1 MAMLAPFW
9 LAVAGLPVFQQPFPD
24 APAQPAAVA
33 LAAGDVSRRLPCLR
47 LRCTGSEWRAP
58 VAATTHAYREGN
70 AQVLRAPLP
79 GQPRSGFGLSA
90 PASRRDW
97 TRGYA
102 SNVGVG
108 AGYGVEAVR
117 LPDTKLRV
125 EVGPGYRLQPYT
137 DHGTASS
144 GPVARGRVELQQRL
158 GDRARLE
165 QRLQV
170 ETGRE
175 NTVVRNAVGV
185 SVDLR
190 PQWSLRSDLEV
201 RHDSAADGG
210 SGSTDTEGSVRLNYA
225 F

>member
-1 MAMLAPFW
+1 MLAPSW
-9 LAVAGLPVFQQPFPD
+9 LAVAGLPVFQQPFPE

-33 LAAGDVSRRLPCLR
+33 LAAGEVSRRLPCLQ
-47 LRCTGSEWRAP
+47 LRCAGSEWQAP

-70 AQVLRAPLP
+70 AQVLQVPLP
-79 GQPRSGFGLSA
+79 GAPRPGFGLSA

-97 TRGYA
+97 TQGYA

-108 AGYGVEAVR
+108 AGFGVEAVR

-125 EVGPGYRLQPYT
+125 EVGPGYRIEPLADY
-137 DHGTASS
+137 GTATS
-144 GPVARGRVELQQRL
+144 GPVARGRIDLQQRL
-158 GDRARLE
+158 GGRARLE

-170 ETGRE
+170 ETGRQ

-185 SVDLR
+185 SVTLQ
-190 PQWSLRSDLEV
+190 PQWLLRSDLET
-201 RHDSAADGG
+201 RHDSAAGG
-210 SGSTDTEGSVRLNYA
+210 GQTNTEGSVRLQYA